1 MKECNKCKVQ
11 LVVGENIK
19 LSVYKNYDYTCD
31 TCRNQRTKHWK
42 QQNVEKVSEYNLN
55 YRKENK
61 DYYIEYDRQRYLNNK
76 EKIKEYVQIYQK
88 NRKQTDPLFKLTCTI
103 RGIIG
108 NSYKR
113 ATKDRI
119 KKPKKT
125 EEILGCDINFFI
137 EYISSL
143 FKEGMSIHNYGK
155 WHLDHIYPISLAKDE
170 EELIKLNHY
179 TNFQPLWAHENL
191 KKSNKIL

>member
-19 LSVYKNYDYTCD
+19 LSIYKNYDYTCD
-31 TCRNQRTKHWK
+31 ICRNKRTKHWK
-42 QQNVEKVSEYNLN
+42 QRNVEKVNEYNLN

-61 DYYIEYDRQRYLNNK
+61 DYYIEYDRQRYLKNK
-76 EKIKEYVQIYQK
+76 EKVKQYVQVYQK
-88 NRKQTDPLFKLTCTI
+88 NRKQIDPLFKLTCNI
-103 RGIIG
+103 RGMIG
-108 NSYKR
+108 DSYKR
-113 ATKDRI
+113 GTRGAS

-125 EEILGCDINFFI
+125 EEILGCDIKFFI

-143 FKEGMSIHNYGK
+143 FKEGMSIHNHGE
-155 WHLDHIYPISLAKDE
+155 WHLDHIYPVSLAKDE
-170 EELIKLNHY
+170 EELLRLNHY

-191 KKSNKIL
+191 KKSNKIA